1 MMKRK
6 KLSNKT
12 KGKLLIGIPI
22 LLFVGILIAIFI
34 SQFRFDV
41 FFDKVL
47 PKITNDVLDRGLKW
61 GCIIL
66 LGCFAFLFL
75 VWVIVDGVIPI
86 LLFFIGRPLKYLAIW
101 YTCRQKGYT
110 CRFGRALFASL
121 KGVDECADIEIQM
134 EGKKL
139 FLHFVDVPLPVFKM
153 FLLLNDREYRMHMA
167 LPGDLEGFGLRRGP
181 RKIDYKHFS
190 AYSIPEFPSRNTE
203 YHCLVLDHS
212 YADAYF
218 MKGQI
223 MHSITGECIS
233 GNVIVCRW
241 KVLRKRLKHE
251 LHAHFES
258 LGHEEDY

>member
-1 MMKRK
+1 MKRK

-12 KGKLLIGIPI
+12 KGKILISIPI
-22 LLFVGILIAIFI
+22 LLIVGILIGIFI

-47 PKITNDVLDRGLKW
+47 PKITNDVLDRGLQW
-61 GCIIL
+61 GIIIL

-75 VWVIVDGVIPI
+75 LCLILDGIIPL
-86 LLFFIGRPLKYLAIW
+86 LLFFVGRPLKYLAIW
-101 YTCRQKGYT
+101 CTCRKKGYA
-110 CRFGRALFASL
+110 CRFSRAPFASL
-121 KGVDECADIEIQM
+121 KGVDKCDDIEIQM
-134 EGKKL
+134 DGKKL
-139 FLHFVDVPLPVFKM
+139 FLHFVDIPLPVLKIFV
-153 FLLLNDREYRMHMA
+153 LLNDREYRMHLA
-167 LPGDLEGFGLRRGP
+167 IPGDLEGFGIRRGP
-181 RKIDYKHFS
+181 RKIDYKHYT
-190 AYSIPEFPSRNTE
+190 AYSIPEFPSRDKE
-203 YHCLVLDHS
+203 YHCLVLDLS

-223 MHSITGECIS
+223 MHSITGECTS

-258 LGHEEDY
+258 LKHKEDY

>member
-1 MMKRK
+1 MTKR
-6 KLSNKT
+6 KLSNKA
-12 KGKLLIGIPI
+12 KGIILIGIPVLVI
-22 LLFVGILIAIFI
+22 VGVLIAIFI

-41 FFDKVL
+41 FW
-47 PKITNDVLDRGLKW
+47 N
-61 GCIIL
+61 
-66 LGCFAFLFL
+66 
-75 VWVIVDGVIPI
+75 VIVMGKIEAFIDGGWHWAIVILVAIWFFLLLLLFILDGVIPV
-86 LLFFIGRPLKYLAIW
+86 LFFFIGRPLKYLAIW
-101 YTCRQKGYT
+101 CVCRKKGYT

-139 FLHFVDVPLPVFKM
+139 FLHFVDVPLPVLKI

-167 LPGDLEGFGLRRGP
+167 IPGDLEGFGLRRGP

-212 YADAYF
+212 YADAFF

-233 GNVIVCRW
+233 GNVSVCRW
-241 KVLRKRLKHE
+241 KVFSKRLKHE

-258 LGHEEDY
+258 LNHKEDY

>member
-1 MMKRK
+1 MTKR
-6 KLSNKT
+6 KLSNKA
-12 KGKLLIGIPI
+12 KGIILISIPVLLI
-22 LLFVGILIAIFI
+22 VGILIAIFI

-47 PKITNDVLDRGLKW
+47 PKITNDVLERGLQW
-61 GCIIL
+61 GSIIL
-66 LGCFAFLFL
+66 LGCVAFLFL
-75 VWVIVDGVIPI
+75 VCLVLDGIIPM

-101 YTCRQKGYT
+101 YTCRKKGYA
-110 CRFGRALFASL
+110 CRFSRAPFASL
-121 KGVDECADIEIQM
+121 KGVDKCADIEIQM
-134 EGKKL
+134 DGKTL
-139 FLHFVDVPLPVFKM
+139 FLHFVDIPLPVLKIFV
-153 FLLLNDREYRMHMA
+153 LLNDREYRMHFA
-167 LPGDLEGFGLRRGP
+167 IPGDLEGFGIRRGP
-181 RKIDYKHFS
+181 RKIDHKHYS
-190 AYSIPEFPSRNTE
+190 TYSIPQFSSRDKA
-203 YHCLVLDHS
+203 YHCLVLDLS

-258 LGHEEDY
+258 LNHKEDY

>member
-1 MMKRK
+1 MKRR
-6 KLSNKT
+6 KLSNKA
-12 KGKLLIGIPI
+12 KGIILISIPI
-22 LLFVGILIAIFI
+22 LLIAGILIAIFI

-47 PKITNDVLDRGLKW
+47 PKITSDVLDRGLQW
-61 GCIIL
+61 GLIIL

-75 VWVIVDGVIPI
+75 LLLILDGIIPI
-86 LLFFIGRPLKYLAIW
+86 LLFFIGRPLKYLSIW
-101 YTCRQKGYT
+101 FTCRKKGYA
-110 CRFGRALFASL
+110 CRFCRAPFASL
-121 KGVDECADIEIQM
+121 KGVEACADIEIQM
-134 EGKKL
+134 EGKNL
-139 FLHFVDVPLPVFKM
+139 FLHFVDIPLPVLKI
-153 FLLLNDREYRMHMA
+153 FLLVSDREYRLHLA
-167 LPGDLEGFGLRRGP
+167 IPGDLEGFGMRRGP

-190 AYSIPEFPSRNTE
+190 AYSIPDFPSRNTE